1 MLYELN
7 LFVSFCMKKHK
18 LHLLIELLMEISGQT
33 DISFLLKIFNI
44 SMREREVRSFAHPLV
59 FMVGFIKTI
68 LERISHLWTCV
79 VQVSV

>member
-1 MLYELN
+1 MLHKVY

-44 SMREREVRSFAHPLV
+44 SMHERVVKSLAHPLV

-68 LERISHLWTCV
+68 LERISHL
-79 VQVSV
+79 

>member
-1 MLYELN
+1 
-7 LFVSFCMKKHK
+7 MKKHK

-44 SMREREVRSFAHPLV
+44 SMHEREVRSFAHPLV

-68 LERISHLWTCV
+68 LERISHLWTSRP
-79 VQVSV
+79 QDPEYYLWELWNQLLA